1 ADFFYHYFFL
11 QRMIS
16 KNHSL
21 LLSFEIE
28 ETVCSGKIVPSTSN
42 YVIFFFFFLAERYF
56 DEKKG
61 L

>member
-1 ADFFYHYFFL
+1 
-11 QRMIS
+11 MIS